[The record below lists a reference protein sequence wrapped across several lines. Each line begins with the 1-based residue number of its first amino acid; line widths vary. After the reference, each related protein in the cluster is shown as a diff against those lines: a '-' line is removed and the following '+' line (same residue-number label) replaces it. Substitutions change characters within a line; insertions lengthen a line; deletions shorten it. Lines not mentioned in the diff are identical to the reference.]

1 MGKVGKP
8 DLKLTHQDG
17 PRANPQSCSGGLRT
31 LGSERADPGSS
42 MEDSDR
48 RSPCGWRDA
57 SGRVRG
63 RTLELGWDQGLRP
76 LNCSSLGSV
85 AGMGDMTQPVL
96 KLVTREEALGNNARV
111 DPWAEWLA
119 NSGSANDCGG
129 GGLLRWLLVTLATGI

>member
-48 RSPCGWRDA
+48 RSPCGWRGA
-57 SGRVRG
+57 GSGRVRG

-85 AGMGDMTQPVL
+85 AGMGGHDSAWPKTGDQ
-96 KLVTREEALGNNARV
+96 KRSLG
-111 DPWAEWLA
+111 E
-119 NSGSANDCGG
+119 
-129 GGLLRWLLVTLATGI
+129 